1 MQQYVLHSVMSCLLV
16 ANVYLLREL
25 YLRCKR
31 EQFCMDHDFFA
42 EFQYAYPFL
51 SICNLVF
58 WKLFV
63 IRKTNS
69 RR

>member
-1 MQQYVLHSVMSCLLV
+1 
-16 ANVYLLREL
+16 
-25 YLRCKR
+25 
-31 EQFCMDHDFFA
+31 MDHDFFA

-51 SICNLVF
+51 SICNLVS
-58 WKLFV
+58 WKIFV